1 MKRILLLLGFFSLFL
16 VNVAVAQAPLI
27 TPFVNCVTFDEGR
40 NELQA
45 NFGYVSNADSDNDFV
60 PVGED
65 NFISPPPLDRD
76 QTTFFQ
82 LGVIFQAWSTTIILS
97 QTPSVTWNLLGQSV
111 TASNDPSKYCAGAV
125 GPPGPPGASGPAG
138 PQGDPGPQG
147 ATGAAGQQGPQGDP
161 GPQGATGGTGPQG
174 TQGPAGLQGATGAA
188 GPQGTQGPAGPQGAT
203 GAAGPQGTQ
212 GPAGPQGAAGLTGPP
227 GPQGLQGAAL
237 PGFQVITV
245 PSSSA
250 SATASCAAGQTLMSG
265 GGACALPGVQGLIQ
279 SSSAVGSSWVVSCSL
294 GNATAVALCTSH

>member
-1 MKRILLLLGFFSLFL
+1 MKRILLLLGFFSLSL
-16 VNVAVAQAPLI
+16 VNVAVAQSLI

-45 NFGYVSNADSDNDFV
+45 NFGYVNADTSADFV
-60 PVGED
+60 PIGED
-65 NFISPPPLDRD
+65 NFISPDPADRD

-82 LGVIFQAWSTTIILS
+82 QGIKFQAWSYTIVLS
-97 QTPSVTWNLLGQSV
+97 NTPSITWNLLGQSV

-147 ATGAAGQQGPQGDP
+147 ATGAAGPQGPQGDP

-174 TQGPAGLQGATGAA
+174 TQGPPGPQGATGAA
-188 GPQGTQGPAGPQGAT
+188 GPQGTQGTAGPQGAT

-212 GPAGPQGAAGLTGPP
+212 GPPGPQGVAGPTGLA

>member
-138 PQGDPGPQG
+138 PQGDPGPP
-147 ATGAAGQQGPQGDP
+147 GAA
-161 GPQGATGGTGPQG
+161 
-174 TQGPAGLQGATGAA
+174 GAA
-188 GPQGTQGPAGPQGAT
+188 GPQGQQGPAGPQGLT